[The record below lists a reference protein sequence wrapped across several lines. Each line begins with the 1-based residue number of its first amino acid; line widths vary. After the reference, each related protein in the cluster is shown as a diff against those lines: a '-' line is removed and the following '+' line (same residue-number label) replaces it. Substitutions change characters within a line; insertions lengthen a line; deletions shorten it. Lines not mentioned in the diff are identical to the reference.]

1 LNINP
6 NQVALVIATDGVWKY
21 LNQEKVGSIVMDHL
35 EGYLAEDAANEIV
48 KLAGKRWSNFGES
61 MDDVT
66 VVVVYLS
73 RELVEQD
80 H

>member
-1 LNINP
+1 
-6 NQVALVIATDGVWKY
+6 
-21 LNQEKVGSIVMDHL
+21 MDHL